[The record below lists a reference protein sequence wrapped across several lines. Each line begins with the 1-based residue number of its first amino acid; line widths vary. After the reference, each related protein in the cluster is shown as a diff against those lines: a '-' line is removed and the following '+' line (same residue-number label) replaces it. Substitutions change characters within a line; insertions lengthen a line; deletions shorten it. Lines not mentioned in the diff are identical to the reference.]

1 MERKYIA
8 KKTMNFSGQSSLYDI
23 IEGNIY
29 IGDKEKEY
37 IISEFG
43 EIVFVPKKTFTS
55 CLNVLKS
62 ESQKN
67 YQKNYRERRTM
78 IYITLFPKDQ
88 DIIDYLEKS
97 IPMTKA
103 KQRGG
108 KSEYI
113 RKLIRDDME
122 KNKD

>member
-23 IEGNIY
+23 IEGNFY
-29 IGDKEKEY
+29 MGDKEKEY

-55 CLNVLKS
+55 CLNVVKS
-62 ESQKN
+62 EAQKK

-78 IYITLFPKDQ
+78 IYITLFPKDR
-88 DIIDYLEKS
+88 DIIDYLEKTF
-97 IPMTKA
+97 PRTKA

-113 RKLIRDDME
+113 RRLIRDDME
-122 KNKD
+122 RHKV